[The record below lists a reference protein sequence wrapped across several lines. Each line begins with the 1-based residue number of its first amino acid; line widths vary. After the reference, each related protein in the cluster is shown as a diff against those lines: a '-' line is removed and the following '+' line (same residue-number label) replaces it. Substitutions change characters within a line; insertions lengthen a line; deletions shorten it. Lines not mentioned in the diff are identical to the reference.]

1 VRRSLPG
8 KAAVLTS
15 SHGDARHPIASSSS
29 VGDNVRLA
37 VAAILGS
44 NLAFSLGDATIKL
57 TSANFV
63 LWQIFVIR
71 SVIAIPLLIANVLL
85 RFGSTSLAPRH
96 FGWVALRSLMLTLML
111 VAYASSL
118 PHLALGVAAVTL
130 YTLPIFIT
138 LFAAFFIGDRIGLMG
153 WGSVLMGFAGVVL
166 ILKPT
171 PDSFNRYALLP
182 LIAAILYA
190 LTMILTRTKC
200 REENP
205 LVLSLGA
212 NFAIVAIGLLATLLI
227 AMVGGPIKEAQEAS
241 FLFGEWS
248 AMGTTTEWLTMALLA
263 AAVIISSVLAAIA
276 YQVGPPATVAT
287 FDFSYVG
294 FAVLWGVLFF
304 DEVLDPVTLTG
315 MALIIVA
322 GVLVVRR

>member
-1 VRRSLPG
+1 VRRSLG
-8 KAAVLTS
+8 KAAS
-15 SHGDARHPIASSSS
+15 SDGTARHPTPSISS
-29 VGDNVRLA
+29 VDDNVRLA
-37 VAAILGS
+37 VAAILAS

-71 SVIAIPLLIANVLL
+71 SVIAIPPLIAIILL

-96 FGWVALRSLMLTLML
+96 FGWVTLRSLMLTLLL

-153 WGSVLMGFAGVVL
+153 WGSVLMGFAGVLL

-212 NFAIVAIGLLATLLI
+212 HFSLVAVGLMATLLI
-227 AMVGGPIKEAQEAS
+227 AMFGGTADEVQATS

-248 AMGTTTEWLTMALLA
+248 VMGRTEWLTMALLA
-263 AAVIISSVLAAIA
+263 AAVIISSVGAAIA
-276 YQVGPPATVAT
+276 FRSVHPRLSRPLISPMSDSLCFGGFCSSPR
-287 FDFSYVG
+287 FSTP
-294 FAVLWGVLFF
+294 LHSLEW
-304 DEVLDPVTLTG
+304 
-315 MALIIVA
+315 
-322 GVLVVRR
+322 R